1 MYRPVT
7 PNHLGASR
15 IALALTLAWPIL
27 GQAAGPICHCFQVAP
42 ALPPTDSDIEITQ
55 AVDAAPPGASMITSK
70 KSVSRADA
78 DDAKVAVQNDATAST
93 QDAFVTSKQVASKPV
108 ASQPGSGG
116 SGSNP
121 NTHPRSVA
129 ETSPAK
135 PLEVVTDSAQPTI
148 AAALPASLTAGVK
161 EAPKAPSSA
170 PVQMIKVMFQPAPK
184 VSKDG
189 AQTLDPTPTPDPAA
203 TAVAAADQA
212 VDASQDRIA
221 TTATDTVTAPA
232 EPADASPA
240 ASAGASST
248 SDANPDQPVMQAQ
261 ATEPVDVPTLVLL
274 PPLLGN
280 KEVDQAQHS
289 GPIDGPSAPP
299 RPDQPHAITNKE
311 VAQAEN
317 ASPID
322 GPAAP
327 PEPPQLNPN
336 TEVAQAQSAM
346 PQASPTAETAPG
358 SAPANTDHDIDL
370 RRPTGAP
377 PIQEVIPDIDPS
389 QVPPPTPLL
398 PRESLPL
405 PDRWRI
411 VEMLGIKDD
420 PLNPYAQNLLKGD
433 KPIPAEFGLGP
444 DWFVNLSLISDTVLE
459 THNIPTPISSSG
471 VINASAVDQLGR
483 GTQSIFNQTF
493 LFSASLIKGDT
504 SFKPPDYELRIVPA
518 FNGNIVHAEESGVL
532 EADPAD
538 GLTRRD
544 SFVGLQE
551 GYLETHLRNVS
562 DRYDFDSVRI
572 GIQPFTSDFRG
583 FVFQD
588 DALGIRFFGNRD
600 NNTWQYN
607 LAWLQRI
614 EKDTNSGLND
624 ITAPLRKDTTFIAN
638 LYHQD
643 FPISGNTT
651 QVTVMHNINHDEDQY
666 VDADGFQTRPAEVG
680 DGEAHKYQ
688 VTYVGLNT
696 DGHFGRWNLTTSL
709 YGAFGHDSH
718 NPIAQRA
725 QTIEAGFAAAE
736 LSRDFDWIRVRAS
749 AVYATG
755 DRDVNDNKSTGFD
768 AILENPDIAGAGTS
782 FWIRQAIPL
791 IGGGGVALNGRD
803 GLLPDLRSSK
813 DDGQSNFVN
822 PGLFLFGLGADA
834 DITPNLRVLG
844 NFSHLS
850 FANTTVLEALRAQG
864 NISRDIGWDLSTA
877 LQYRPFLTQ
886 NIVFS
891 ASLATLVPGDG
902 FKQLYN
908 TQRLGLPY
916 SILFNMVLRY

>member
-1 MYRPVT
+1 M
-7 PNHLGASR
+7 A
-15 IALALTLAWPIL
+15 
-27 GQAAGPICHCFQVAP
+27 
-42 ALPPTDSDIEITQ
+42 
-55 AVDAAPPGASMITSK
+55 
-70 KSVSRADA
+70 
-78 DDAKVAVQNDATAST
+78 
-93 QDAFVTSKQVASKPV
+93 
-108 ASQPGSGG
+108 
-116 SGSNP
+116 
-121 NTHPRSVA
+121 
-129 ETSPAK
+129 PAK
-135 PLEVVTDSAQPTI
+135 PLAATKPVTPAGDAVAARSAMQADAPAI
-148 AAALPASLTAGVK
+148 ALQG
-161 EAPKAPSSA
+161 
-170 PVQMIKVMFQPAPK
+170 
-184 VSKDG
+184 
-189 AQTLDPTPTPDPAA
+189 PAA
-203 TAVAAADQA
+203 TASAPIEASTNEAAASTDPAAVIAEDAKQPA
-212 VDASQDRIA
+212 PSNEAGAPAPLPPASDGPAPVRAALIRINAAPSQLFLKQPTPEVPAPAAGLVDA
-221 TTATDTVTAPA
+221 
-232 EPADASPA
+232 A
-240 ASAGASST
+240 A
-248 SDANPDQPVMQAQ
+248 
-261 ATEPVDVPTLVLL
+261 
-274 PPLLGN
+274 
-280 KEVDQAQHS
+280 
-289 GPIDGPSAPP
+289 APP
-299 RPDQPHAITNKE
+299 RSTASDPSIAETQSGAPVQDDAIPPAPKQDAAPQI
-311 VAQAEN
+311 AQVQSTTPVDGSPMPPSPPAKAEN
-317 ASPID
+317 D
-322 GPAAP
+322 N
-327 PEPPQLNPN
+327 E
-336 TEVAQAQSAM
+336 
-346 PQASPTAETAPG
+346 
-358 SAPANTDHDIDL
+358 IDL
-370 RRPTGAP
+370 RRPSGAP

-411 VEMLGIKDD
+411 VETLGIKDD
-420 PLNPYAQNLLKGD
+420 PFNPYAQNLLKGD
-433 KPIPAEFGLGP
+433 KPIPAGFGLGP
-444 DWFVNLSLISDTVLE
+444 DWFVNLGIISDTVLE

-471 VINASAVDQLGR
+471 VINAGAVDQLGR
-483 GTQSIFNQTF
+483 GTQSIFNQTY

-532 EADPAD
+532 EANPAD

-544 SFVGLQE
+544 GFAGLQE
-551 GYLETHLRNVS
+551 AYLETHLRNVS

-643 FPISGNTT
+643 FPIQGNTT

-666 VDADGFQTRPAEVG
+666 VNADGFQVRPAEVG
-680 DGEAHKYQ
+680 DGLPHKYE

-696 DGHFGRWNLTTSL
+696 DGHFGRFNLTSSF
-709 YGAFGHDSH
+709 YGVFGHDSR
-718 NPIAQRA
+718 NEIAQRP
-725 QTIEAGFAAAE
+725 QTVQAGFAAVE

-822 PGLFLFGLGADA
+822 PGLLLIGVGADA
-834 DITPNLRVLG
+834 DVTPNLRVLG
-844 NFSHLS
+844 NISHLS
-850 FANTTVLEALRAQG
+850 FDNTSVLEALRAQG
-864 NISRDIGWDLSTA
+864 TISRDIGLDVSTA
-877 LQYRPFLTQ
+877 IQYRPFLTQ
-886 NIVFS
+886 NIVVS
-891 ASLATLVPGDG
+891 ASIAALVPGEG
-902 FKQLYN
+902 FKELYN

-916 SILFNMVLRY
+916 SVLLNMVLRY